1 MFFDKLGS
9 DDWRIRRRIVILLLL
24 WAAAL
29 VTYITILG
37 SPDTL
42 REAIATALILL
53 IGSITGSYVFG
64 VIWDGKNKAPGTT
77 TETKTTT
84 VAPAPSP
91 ADNPVT
97 VVSENTTITGAPV
110 TNVAGGIVEPP
121 PQPGSV
127 E

>member
-1 MFFDKLGS
+1 MFFDKFGS

-29 VTYITILG
+29 VTYIAVLG

-42 REAIATALILL
+42 REATATSLILL

-84 VAPAPSP
+84 VAPAPS
-91 ADNPVT
+91 ADAPVT

-110 TNVAGGIVEPP
+110 TKVAGSAEPP
-121 PQPGSV
+121 PQPGSP